1 MTRSFHLQAK
11 GQKTNYYE
19 TDLMTT
25 YLFSQMYKKVND
37 QNLLT
42 VENVKKVLQDQFPK
56 ADVGDILGI
65 HSVYDNERKV
75 S

>member
-1 MTRSFHLQAK
+1 
-11 GQKTNYYE
+11 
-19 TDLMTT
+19 
-25 YLFSQMYKKVND
+25 MYKKVND
-37 QNLLT
+37 QNILT
-42 VENVKKVLQDQFPK
+42 VESVKKVLRDQFPK